1 MKTKAVRLYGKKDLR
16 LEEFELP
23 MMQPDEILAKVVCDS
38 LCMSSYKAVHQGA
51 EHRRVPANVRT
62 HPVIIGHEFAGE
74 IIEVGE
80 KWKDSFAPGDKFAI
94 QPAIND
100 EDGPSGVL
108 SAPGYSYPYIGGD
121 STYIIIPDTIM
132 RHKCLLTYTG
142 KGYYPGALAEP
153 ISCVVGAMHANYHTN
168 PGQYKHEMDIVQGGN
183 MAILAGAG
191 PMGLAAINYAIHRV
205 DRQPRLLVV
214 TDIDQPRLDRAMNL
228 YRTEEAAING
238 IELKYLNS
246 SRMKN
251 PVDELR
257 NIAHG
262 KGFDDVFVFT
272 PLPSLI
278 ELADAIL
285 AQDGCLNFF
294 AGPSDPAFKANVNFY
309 NVHYQSTHFVG
320 TSGGNNE
327 DIIESLSYINK
338 GLDPA
343 GLITHIGGINAVID
357 ATMNLPDIPGGKKLI
372 YPHIDM
378 PLTAIDDFKKKGKI
392 NPFFAELDKI
402 CYKHKGLWSPEA
414 EEFLLEQF
422 S

>member
-1 MKTKAVRLYGKKDLR
+1 LT
-16 LEEFELP
+16 
-23 MMQPDEILAKVVCDS
+23 
-38 LCMSSYKAVHQGA
+38 SY
-51 EHRRVPANVRT
+51 
-62 HPVIIGHEFAGE
+62 
-74 IIEVGE
+74 
-80 KWKDSFAPGDKFAI
+80 D
-94 QPAIND
+94 
-100 EDGPSGVL
+100 
-108 SAPGYSYPYIGGD
+108 
-121 STYIIIPDTIM
+121 
-132 RHKCLLTYTG
+132 
-142 KGYYPGALAEP
+142 
-153 ISCVVGAMHANYHTN
+153 
-168 PGQYKHEMDIVQGGN
+168 
-183 MAILAGAG
+183 
-191 PMGLAAINYAIHRV
+191 
-205 DRQPRLLVV
+205 
-214 TDIDQPRLDRAMNL
+214 
-228 YRTEEAAING
+228 
-238 IELKYLNS
+238 
-246 SRMKN
+246 
-251 PVDELR
+251 
-257 NIAHG
+257 IAHGG

-285 AQDGCLNFF
+285 AQEGCLNFF